1 MKVQAE
7 ISFTLENEPEA
18 FKVIAPTHRV
28 VYIWENKRGHL
39 ICDQPW
45 QTFSRRSVMT
55 TPPEN
60 GFMEFWSKNINDI
73 SDPPN
78 DADDMW
84 DETYK
89 IIEHKNYCMEWHPVS
104 KQLRI
109 VWAQSEETLNDH
121 KIITQVNSEI
131 ENLGKGFPNF
141 PTLIPK
147 SKA

>member
-1 MKVQAE
+1 MKVLVE
-7 ISFTLENEPEA
+7 ISYRLENEPEA
-18 FKVIAPTHRV
+18 FKEIATTNRV
-28 VYIWENKRGHL
+28 VYIWENKRGYL

-45 QTFSRRSVMT
+45 QTFSRRSVMN

-60 GFMEFWSKNINDI
+60 GFMEIWSNNINDI

-84 DETYK
+84 NETYK
-89 IIEHKNYCMEWHPVS
+89 SIEHKNYCMEWHPVA

-109 VWAQSEETLNDH
+109 VWSQSEETLNDH

-131 ENLGKGFPNF
+131 ENLGMGFPNF